1 MVIGWVSQLFLLL
14 YRSNTSKNISQKEKM
29 GHFEKLLKF
38 HHIIATNNRPPPI
51 RNVDYMKYL
60 FIWLLLVDSM
70 VLYLHLVARLI
81 W

>member
-1 MVIGWVSQLFLLL
+1 M
-14 YRSNTSKNISQKEKM
+14 NTLKNTKK
-29 GHFEKLLKF
+29 
-38 HHIIATNNRPPPI
+38 HHIIATNHRPPPI